1 MKRCNDS
8 FGGSLH
14 SMLETPDK
22 TTQAWTWSELH
33 TGRNDG
39 AKTECKTIQ
48 DNGALVKTGFATE
61 MDPLADFLYTIDEDD
76 EDSTSETQAHPVIMS
91 YNTNQEEAPRVSFVQ
106 SWEMFMDKLE
116 MVNVT

>member
-8 FGGSLH
+8 YGGSLH

-39 AKTECKTIQ
+39 TKTECKT
-48 DNGALVKTGFATE
+48 TGFATE

-91 YNTNQEEAPRVSFVQ
+91 YNTNQEEATRVSFVQ
-106 SWEMFMDKLE
+106 SWEMFMDKLDRCACCYSLDGDS
-116 MVNVT
+116 V